1 MKKILCALFVLGVFS
16 GAYAGPEPTPAC
28 FEWLGNNQSFL
39 KIYFDNGVGDKFPT
53 KIKNEEKDCE
63 EELKKALEKYL
74 DKGDIGYYILG
85 AASKTGSEAGNRGL
99 SKKRMEAVRGL
110 ITKNDE
116 TNREIG
122 SLYLGKLNAN
132 DATPPYNDNARD
144 RSVVVCFGLS
154 DLTTFMEEPTIQQ
167 QVGIKVPDCYKERWR
182 QIKDM
187 LAKRVQ
193 IENRYPMI
201 AVERSVWK
209 TADGKFN
216 TACLLSDSIAGV
228 VLGTAGGLI
237 TANVVKKNQIEEG
250 FEDLRCTIGGQ
261 AVADWGDE
269 FSVGRN

>member
-16 GAYAGPEPTPAC
+16 GAYAGPEPTPDC
-28 FEWLGNNQSFL
+28 FEWLGGNKSFL
-39 KIYFDNGVGDKFPT
+39 RIYFDSGVGDTFPT
-53 KIKNEEKDCE
+53 EIGNQEKKCE
-63 EELKKALEKYL
+63 EELKKELKKYL

-85 AASKTGSEAGNRGL
+85 AASRTGNEADNKLL
-99 SKKRMEAVRGL
+99 SKRRMEAVKGL
-110 ITKNDE
+110 ITNGST
-116 TNREIG
+116 TNQQIG

-132 DATPPYNDNARD
+132 EATPNYTDNARD

-154 DLTTFMEEPTIQQ
+154 DLSEVVDNTVIQQ
-167 QVGIKVPDCYKERWR
+167 QIGIKVPDCYKEKWG

-187 LAKRVQ
+187 LAMRVQ

-216 TACLLSDSIAGV
+216 TARLLSDSIAGV